1 MTGLERQTKSQ
12 LININLRKDDR
23 EAYLSREIKLLKR
36 QNENLL
42 KRINDS
48 INISLSYDA
57 IIL

>member
-12 LININLRKDDR
+12 LINIILRKDDR

>member
-12 LININLRKDDR
+12 LINIILRKDDR
-23 EAYLSREIKLLKR
+23 EAYLSREIKLLK
-36 QNENLL
+36 QQKENLL

>member
-1 MTGLERQTKSQ
+1 MKGLERQTKSQ
-12 LININLRKDDR
+12 LINIILRKDDR
-23 EAYLSREIKLLKR
+23 EAYLSREIKLLKQ

>member
-12 LININLRKDDR
+12 LINIILRKDDR
-23 EAYLSREIKLLKR
+23 EAYLSREIKLLKQ

-48 INISLSYDA
+48 TNISLSYDA

>member
-12 LININLRKDDR
+12 LINIILRKDDR
-23 EAYLSREIKLLKR
+23 EAYLSREIKLLKQ

>member
-12 LININLRKDDR
+12 LINIILRKDDR

-42 KRINDS
+42 KIINDS

>member
-1 MTGLERQTKSQ
+1 MTGLEQQTKSQ
-12 LININLRKDDR
+12 LINIILRKDDR
-23 EAYLSREIKLLKR
+23 EVYLSREIKLLKR

-42 KRINDS
+42 KIINNS

>member
-12 LININLRKDDR
+12 LINIILRKDDR
-23 EAYLSREIKLLKR
+23 EAYLSREIKQLKR

-48 INISLSYDA
+48 INVSLSYDA

>member
-1 MTGLERQTKSQ
+1 MTGLKRQTKSQ
-12 LININLRKDDR
+12 LINIILRKDDR